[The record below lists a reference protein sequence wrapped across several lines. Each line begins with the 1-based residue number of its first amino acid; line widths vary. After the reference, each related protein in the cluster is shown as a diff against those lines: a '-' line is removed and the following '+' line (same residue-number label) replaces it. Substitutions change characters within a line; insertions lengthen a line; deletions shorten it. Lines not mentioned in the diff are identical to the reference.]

1 MTEDGMSA
9 TVCMNDG
16 DTHNSPV
23 EQFEAKH
30 PFVILRRALRPD
42 SGGAGRHRGGLG
54 IEQAV
59 EARAEAHFN
68 AQVDRMH
75 CAPWGL
81 EGGLPGSGNQV
92 VVRSN
97 GVWKE
102 DFPNAKVL
110 SVRLKPGDA
119 IATRSGGGGGF
130 GSPLDRPVA
139 DVAHDVEQGY
149 VTPAAAER
157 DYGIVCDPK
166 TGRIDASAT
175 ERVRAAK
182 RTLAEAGRA

>member
-1 MTEDGMSA
+1 
-9 TVCMNDG
+9 
-16 DTHNSPV
+16 
-23 EQFEAKH
+23 
-30 PFVILRRALRPD
+30 
-42 SGGAGRHRGGLG
+42 
-54 IEQAV
+54 
-59 EARAEAHFN
+59 
-68 AQVDRMH
+68 
-75 CAPWGL
+75 
-81 EGGLPGSGNQV
+81 V